1 MNEPFEMT
9 LYARLHTS
17 YRREVWVGYGGKDT
31 LFYMVLEE
39 WWRKGMGAVSWRTD
53 CPTTPG
59 TGDWQG
65 WALR

>member
-39 WWRKGMGAVSWRTD
+39 WWRKIWRSHFD
-53 CPTTPG
+53 IDLLIDFCNNFYFR
-59 TGDWQG
+59 
-65 WALR
+65 AF

>member
-17 YRREVWVGYGGKDT
+17 YRREVWVGYGGKDI

-39 WWRKGMGAVSWRTD
+39 WWRNWRSHFD
-53 CPTTPG
+53 IDLLIDFCNNFYFR
-59 TGDWQG
+59 
-65 WALR
+65 AF

>member
-31 LFYMVLEE
+31 LFYLHGFRRMVEE
-39 WWRKGMGAVSWRTD
+39 GLAV
-53 CPTTPG
+53 P
-59 TGDWQG
+59 
-65 WALR
+65 L